1 MKPAA
6 SIESLKTR
14 HRRLERTCCVP
25 QRECVPLRD
34 LTDCLLQ
41 AYDHVAHRA
50 YEIFLDRGGRP
61 GGELE
66 DWLCAERELLSELE
80 LDCEESSEFV
90 RAMGSVPG
98 FTGEEISIGIEP
110 HWLVILARRDS
121 GGDDRRVST
130 VDGDADVT
138 SRSPEPKRARGRK
151 TVRTEAAGGM
161 GAKPIKPDGATP
173 TCGGNL
179 SKPADATTLL
189 DGDLRPDT
197 APDPDPMPLQMFC
210 VVELPA
216 EVDPSRSIAVLAN
229 GLLGIRMPKK
239 LTIDE

>member
-1 MKPAA
+1 MKPAT

-14 HRRLERTCCVP
+14 HRRLEGTRCVP
-25 QRECVPLRD
+25 QRECLPLRD

-66 DWLCAERELLSELE
+66 DWLCAERELLSDLE
-80 LDCEESSEFV
+80 LDCAESQDFV

-110 HWLVILARRDS
+110 HWLVVLARRES
-121 GGDDRRVST
+121 GGDDRRFNTLDGNADGISYST
-130 VDGDADVT
+130 EPIEPVGGALVDGD
-138 SRSPEPKRARGRK
+138 S
-151 TVRTEAAGGM
+151 
-161 GAKPIKPDGATP
+161 
-173 TCGGNL
+173 
-179 SKPADATTLL
+179 
-189 DGDLRPDT
+189 RPDT
-197 APDPDPMPLQMFC
+197 STAPDQMPLQMFC